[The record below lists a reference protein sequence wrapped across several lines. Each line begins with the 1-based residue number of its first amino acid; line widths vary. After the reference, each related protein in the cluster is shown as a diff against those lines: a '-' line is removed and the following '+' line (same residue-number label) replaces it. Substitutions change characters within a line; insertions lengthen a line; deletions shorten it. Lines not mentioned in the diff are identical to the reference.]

1 MAQSKQAI
9 KNRIRS
15 INATKKIT
23 SAMELLANVKLQ
35 KHRNL
40 MSKNSEYSLVLKN
53 TLGNIVAS
61 NPDIENKFIT
71 KRTSDRHLVLV
82 FSSDLGL
89 CGGYNSNMMKTLETI
104 KADEIIL
111 IGTHQYSWLVNRGY
125 NIINDMISSDSMNFN
140 DIKRLANI
148 AINKYL
154 NNEIGHIEVVYTKF
168 INTVS
173 FNSEVVELLPLVNK
187 EDIVKNNVE
196 TLFEPDC
203 NTILDDLVPMMVH
216 NLLYSL
222 LLETKTSEQ
231 ASRRLAMENA
241 TDNATE
247 LNDKLVLAYNQAR
260 QSAITQEITEIIGG
274 ADAL

>member
-40 MSKNSEYSLVLKN
+40 MSKNSEYALVLKN

-61 NPDIENKFIT
+61 NPDIENKFIV
-71 KRTSDRHLVLV
+71 KRTSDRHLVFV

-89 CGGYNSNMMKTLETI
+89 CGGYNSNMMKTLESI
-104 KADEIIL
+104 RADEIIL
-111 IGTHQYSWLVNRGY
+111 VGTHQYSWLVNRGY
-125 NIINDMISSDSMNFN
+125 NVINDVVSSDSVNFN
-140 DIKRLANI
+140 DLKRLANM
-148 AINKYL
+148 AIEKYL

-173 FNSEVVELLPLVNK
+173 FNSEVVELLPLADNNIK
-187 EDIVKNNVE
+187 PSNVE

-203 NTILDDLVPMMVH
+203 DTILNDLVPMMVH

>member
-40 MSKNSEYSLVLKN
+40 MSKNSEYALVLKN

-61 NPDIENKFIT
+61 NPDIENKFIV
-71 KRTSDRHLVLV
+71 KRTSDRHLVFV

-89 CGGYNSNMMKTLETI
+89 CGGYNSNMMKTLESI
-104 KADEIIL
+104 RADEIIL
-111 IGTHQYSWLVNRGY
+111 VGTHQYGWLVNRGY
-125 NIINDMISSDSMNFN
+125 NVINDMVSSDSINFN
-140 DIKRLANI
+140 GLKRLANI
-148 AINKYL
+148 AIEKYL

-173 FNSEVVELLPLVNK
+173 FNSEVVELLPLADNNIK
-187 EDIVKNNVE
+187 PSNVE

-203 NTILDDLVPMMVH
+203 DTILNDLVPMMVH

>member
-1 MAQSKQAI
+1 MRQYY
-9 KNRIRS
+9 
-15 INATKKIT
+15 
-23 SAMELLANVKLQ
+23 NV
-35 KHRNL
+35 
-40 MSKNSEYSLVLKN
+40 
-53 TLGNIVAS
+53 
-61 NPDIENKFIT
+61 
-71 KRTSDRHLVLV
+71 
-82 FSSDLGL
+82 
-89 CGGYNSNMMKTLETI
+89 
-104 KADEIIL
+104 
-111 IGTHQYSWLVNRGY
+111 
-125 NIINDMISSDSMNFN
+125 INDMVSSDSVNFN
-140 DIKRLANI
+140 DLKRLANI
-148 AINKYL
+148 AIEKYL

-173 FNSEVVELLPLVNK
+173 FNSEVVELLPLADN
-187 EDIVKNNVE
+187 DVKPSNVE

-203 NTILDDLVPMMVH
+203 DTILNDLVPMMVH

-231 ASRRLAMENA
+231 ASRRLAIENA

>member
-40 MSKNSEYSLVLKN
+40 MSKNSEYALVLKN

-61 NPDIENKFIT
+61 NPDIENKFIV
-71 KRTSDRHLVLV
+71 KRTSDRHLVFV

-89 CGGYNSNMMKTLETI
+89 CGGYNSNMMKTLESI
-104 KADEIIL
+104 RADEIIL
-111 IGTHQYSWLVNRGY
+111 VGTHQYSWLVNRGY
-125 NIINDMISSDSMNFN
+125 NVINDMVSSDSVNFN
-140 DIKRLANI
+140 DLKRLANI
-148 AINKYL
+148 AIEKYL

-173 FNSEVVELLPLVNK
+173 FNSEVVELLPLADN
-187 EDIVKNNVE
+187 DVKPSNVE

-203 NTILDDLVPMMVH
+203 DTILNDLVPMMVH

-274 ADAL
+274 ADDL

>member
-40 MSKNSEYSLVLKN
+40 MSKNSEYALVLKN

-61 NPDIENKFIT
+61 NPDIENKFIV
-71 KRTSDRHLVLV
+71 KRTSDRHLVFV

-89 CGGYNSNMMKTLETI
+89 CGGYNSNMMKTLESI
-104 KADEIIL
+104 RADEIIL
-111 IGTHQYSWLVNRGY
+111 VGTHKYSWLVNRGY
-125 NIINDMISSDSMNFN
+125 NVINDMVSSDSVNFN
-140 DIKRLANI
+140 DLKRLANI
-148 AINKYL
+148 AIEKYL

-173 FNSEVVELLPLVNK
+173 FNSEVVELLPLADN
-187 EDIVKNNVE
+187 DVKPSNVE

-203 NTILDDLVPMMVH
+203 DTILNDLVPMMVH

>member
-40 MSKNSEYSLVLKN
+40 MSKNSEYALVLKN

-61 NPDIENKFIT
+61 NPDIENKFIV
-71 KRTSDRHLVLV
+71 KRTSDRHLVFV

-89 CGGYNSNMMKTLETI
+89 CGGYNSNMMKTLESI
-104 KADEIIL
+104 RADEIIL
-111 IGTHQYSWLVNRGY
+111 VGTHQYSWLVNRGY
-125 NIINDMISSDSMNFN
+125 NVINDMVSSDSVNFN
-140 DIKRLANI
+140 DLKRLANI
-148 AINKYL
+148 AIEKYL

-173 FNSEVVELLPLVNK
+173 FNSEVVELLPLADN
-187 EDIVKNNVE
+187 DVKPSNVE

-203 NTILDDLVPMMVH
+203 DTILNDLVPMMVH

-231 ASRRLAMENA
+231 ASRRLDMENA

>member
-40 MSKNSEYSLVLKN
+40 MSKNSEYALVLKN

-61 NPDIENKFIT
+61 NPDIENKFIV
-71 KRTSDRHLVLV
+71 KRTSDRHLVFV

-89 CGGYNSNMMKTLETI
+89 CGGYNSNMMKTLESI
-104 KADEIIL
+104 RADEIIL
-111 IGTHQYSWLVNRGY
+111 VGTHQYSWLVNRGY
-125 NIINDMISSDSMNFN
+125 NVINDMVSSDSVNFN
-140 DIKRLANI
+140 DLKRLANI
-148 AINKYL
+148 AIEKYL

-173 FNSEVVELLPLVNK
+173 FNSEVVELLPLADN
-187 EDIVKNNVE
+187 DVKPSNVE

-203 NTILDDLVPMMVH
+203 DTILNDLVPMMVH

-260 QSAITQEITEIIGG
+260 QSEITQEITEIIGG

>member
-40 MSKNSEYSLVLKN
+40 MSKNSEYALVLKN

-61 NPDIENKFIT
+61 NPDIENKFIV
-71 KRTSDRHLVLV
+71 KRTSDRHLVFV

-89 CGGYNSNMMKTLETI
+89 CGGYNSNMMKTLESI

-111 IGTHQYSWLVNRGY
+111 VGTHQYGWLVNRGY
-125 NIINDMISSDSMNFN
+125 NVINDMVSSDSVNFN
-140 DIKRLANI
+140 DLKRLANM
-148 AINKYL
+148 AIEKYL

-173 FNSEVVELLPLVNK
+173 FNSEVVELLPLADNNIK
-187 EDIVKNNVE
+187 PSNVE

-203 NTILDDLVPMMVH
+203 DTILNDLVPMMVH

>member
-40 MSKNSEYSLVLKN
+40 MSKNSEYALVLKN

-61 NPDIENKFIT
+61 NPDIENKFIV
-71 KRTSDRHLVLV
+71 KRTSDRHLVFI

-89 CGGYNSNMMKTLETI
+89 CGGYNSNMMKTLESI
-104 KADEIIL
+104 RADEIIL
-111 IGTHQYSWLVNRGY
+111 VGTHQYSWLVNRGY
-125 NIINDMISSDSMNFN
+125 NVINDMVSSDSVNFN
-140 DIKRLANI
+140 DLKRLANI
-148 AINKYL
+148 AIEKYL

-173 FNSEVVELLPLVNK
+173 FNSEVVELLPLADN
-187 EDIVKNNVE
+187 DVKPSNVE

-203 NTILDDLVPMMVH
+203 DTILNDLVPMMVH

>member
-40 MSKNSEYSLVLKN
+40 MSKNSEYALVLKN

-61 NPDIENKFIT
+61 NPDIENKFIV
-71 KRTSDRHLVLV
+71 KRTNDRHLVFV

-89 CGGYNSNMMKTLETI
+89 CGGYNSNMMKTLESI
-104 KADEIIL
+104 RADEIIL
-111 IGTHQYSWLVNRGY
+111 VGTHQYSWLVNRGY
-125 NIINDMISSDSMNFN
+125 NVINDMVSSDSVNFN
-140 DIKRLANI
+140 DLKRLANI
-148 AINKYL
+148 AIEKYL

-173 FNSEVVELLPLVNK
+173 FNSEVVELLPLADN
-187 EDIVKNNVE
+187 DVKPSNVE

-203 NTILDDLVPMMVH
+203 DTILNDLVPMMVH

>member
-40 MSKNSEYSLVLKN
+40 MSKNSEYALVLKN

-61 NPDIENKFIT
+61 NPDIENKFIV
-71 KRTSDRHLVLV
+71 KRTSDRHLVFV

-89 CGGYNSNMMKTLETI
+89 CGGYNSNMMKTLESI
-104 KADEIIL
+104 RADEIIL
-111 IGTHQYSWLVNRGY
+111 VGTHQYGWLVNRGY
-125 NIINDMISSDSMNFN
+125 NVINDMVSSDSVNFN
-140 DIKRLANI
+140 DLKRLANI
-148 AINKYL
+148 AIEKYL

-173 FNSEVVELLPLVNK
+173 FNSEVVELLPLADNNIK
-187 EDIVKNNVE
+187 PSNVE

-203 NTILDDLVPMMVH
+203 DTILNDLVPMMVH

-274 ADAL
+274 DDAL

>member
-40 MSKNSEYSLVLKN
+40 MSKNSEYALVLKN

-61 NPDIENKFIT
+61 NPDIENKFIV
-71 KRTSDRHLVLV
+71 KRTSDRHLVFV

-89 CGGYNSNMMKTLETI
+89 CGGYNSNMMKTLESI
-104 KADEIIL
+104 RADEIIL
-111 IGTHQYSWLVNRGY
+111 VGTHQYSWLVNRGY
-125 NIINDMISSDSMNFN
+125 NVINDMVSSDSVNFN
-140 DIKRLANI
+140 DLKRLANI
-148 AINKYL
+148 AIEKYL

-173 FNSEVVELLPLVNK
+173 FNSEVVELLPLADNNIK
-187 EDIVKNNVE
+187 PNNVE

-203 NTILDDLVPMMVH
+203 DTILNDLVPMMVH

>member
-40 MSKNSEYSLVLKN
+40 MSKNSEYALVLKN

-61 NPDIENKFIT
+61 NPDIENKFIV
-71 KRTSDRHLVLV
+71 KRTSDRHLVFV

-89 CGGYNSNMMKTLETI
+89 CGGYNSNMMKTLESI
-104 KADEIIL
+104 RADEIIL
-111 IGTHQYSWLVNRGY
+111 VGTHQYSWLVNRGY
-125 NIINDMISSDSMNFN
+125 NVINDMVSSDSINFN
-140 DIKRLANI
+140 DLKRLANV
-148 AINKYL
+148 AIEKYL

-173 FNSEVVELLPLVNK
+173 FNSEVVELLPLADNNIK
-187 EDIVKNNVE
+187 PSNVE

-203 NTILDDLVPMMVH
+203 DTILNDLVPMMVH

>member
-23 SAMELLANVKLQ
+23 SAMELLANVNLQ

-40 MSKNSEYSLVLKN
+40 MSTNSEYALVLKN

-61 NPDIENKFIT
+61 NPDIENKFIV
-71 KRTSDRHLVLV
+71 KRTSDRHLVFV

-89 CGGYNSNMMKTLETI
+89 CGGYNSNMMKTLESI
-104 KADEIIL
+104 RADEIIL
-111 IGTHQYSWLVNRGY
+111 VGTHQYGWLVNRGY
-125 NIINDMISSDSMNFN
+125 NVINDMVSSDSVNFN
-140 DIKRLANI
+140 DLKRLANI
-148 AINKYL
+148 AIEKYL

-173 FNSEVVELLPLVNK
+173 FNSEVVELLPLADNNIK
-187 EDIVKNNVE
+187 PSNVE

-203 NTILDDLVPMMVH
+203 DTILNDLVPMMVH

>member
-40 MSKNSEYSLVLKN
+40 MSKNSEYALVLKN

-61 NPDIENKFIT
+61 NPDIENKFIV
-71 KRTSDRHLVLV
+71 KRTSDRHLVFV

-89 CGGYNSNMMKTLETI
+89 CGGYNSNMMKTLESI

-111 IGTHQYSWLVNRGY
+111 VGTHQYSWLVNRGY
-125 NIINDMISSDSMNFN
+125 NVINDMVSSDSVNFN
-140 DIKRLANI
+140 DLKRLANI
-148 AINKYL
+148 AIEKYL

-173 FNSEVVELLPLVNK
+173 FNSEVVELLPLADN
-187 EDIVKNNVE
+187 DVKPSNVE

-203 NTILDDLVPMMVH
+203 DTILNDLVPMMVH

>member
-40 MSKNSEYSLVLKN
+40 MSKNSEYALVLKN

-61 NPDIENKFIT
+61 NPDIENKFIV
-71 KRTSDRHLVLV
+71 KRTSDRHLVFV

-89 CGGYNSNMMKTLETI
+89 CCGYNSNMMKTLESI
-104 KADEIIL
+104 RADEIIL
-111 IGTHQYSWLVNRGY
+111 VGTHQYSWLVNRGY
-125 NIINDMISSDSMNFN
+125 NVINDMVSSDSVNFN
-140 DIKRLANI
+140 DLKRLANI
-148 AINKYL
+148 AIEKYL
-154 NNEIGHIEVVYTKF
+154 NNEIGNIEVVYTKF

-173 FNSEVVELLPLVNK
+173 FNSEVVELLPLADNNIK
-187 EDIVKNNVE
+187 PSNVE

-203 NTILDDLVPMMVH
+203 DTILNDLVPMMVH

>member
-40 MSKNSEYSLVLKN
+40 MSKNSEYALVLKN

-61 NPDIENKFIT
+61 NPDIENKFIV
-71 KRTSDRHLVLV
+71 KRTSDRHLVFV

-89 CGGYNSNMMKTLETI
+89 CGGYNSNMMKTLESI
-104 KADEIIL
+104 RADEIIL
-111 IGTHQYSWLVNRGY
+111 VGTHQYSWLVNRGY
-125 NIINDMISSDSMNFN
+125 NVINDMVSSDSVNFN
-140 DIKRLANI
+140 DLKRLANI
-148 AINKYL
+148 AIEKYL

-168 INTVS
+168 INTVR
-173 FNSEVVELLPLVNK
+173 FNSEVVELLPLADN
-187 EDIVKNNVE
+187 DVKPSNVE

-203 NTILDDLVPMMVH
+203 DTILNDLVPMMVH

>member
-40 MSKNSEYSLVLKN
+40 MSKNSEYALVLKN

-61 NPDIENKFIT
+61 NPDIENKFIV
-71 KRTSDRHLVLV
+71 KRTSDRHLVFV

-89 CGGYNSNMMKTLETI
+89 CGGYNSNMMKTLESI
-104 KADEIIL
+104 RADEIIL
-111 IGTHQYSWLVNRGY
+111 VGTHQYGWLINRGY
-125 NIINDMISSDSMNFN
+125 NVINDMVSSDSVNFN
-140 DIKRLANI
+140 DLKRLANI
-148 AINKYL
+148 AIEKYL

-173 FNSEVVELLPLVNK
+173 FNSEVVELLPLADN
-187 EDIVKNNVE
+187 DVKPSNVE

-203 NTILDDLVPMMVH
+203 DTILNDLVPMMVH

>member
-40 MSKNSEYSLVLKN
+40 MSKNSEYALVLKN

-61 NPDIENKFIT
+61 NPDIENKFIV
-71 KRTSDRHLVLV
+71 KRTNDRHLVFV

-89 CGGYNSNMMKTLETI
+89 CGGYNSNMMKTLESI
-104 KADEIIL
+104 RADEIIL
-111 IGTHQYSWLVNRGY
+111 VGTHQYGWLVNRGY
-125 NIINDMISSDSMNFN
+125 NVINDMVSSDSVNFN
-140 DIKRLANI
+140 DLKRLANI
-148 AINKYL
+148 AIEKYL

-173 FNSEVVELLPLVNK
+173 FNSEVVELLPLADN
-187 EDIVKNNVE
+187 DVKPSNVE

-203 NTILDDLVPMMVH
+203 DTILNDLVPMMVH

>member
-40 MSKNSEYSLVLKN
+40 MSKNSEYALVLKN

-61 NPDIENKFIT
+61 NPDIENKFIV
-71 KRTSDRHLVLV
+71 KRTSDRHLVFV

-89 CGGYNSNMMKTLETI
+89 CGGYNSNMMKTLESI
-104 KADEIIL
+104 RADEIIL
-111 IGTHQYSWLVNRGY
+111 VGTHQYSWLVNRGY
-125 NIINDMISSDSMNFN
+125 NVINDMVSSDSVNFN
-140 DIKRLANI
+140 DLKRLANI
-148 AINKYL
+148 AIEKYL

-173 FNSEVVELLPLVNK
+173 FNSEVVELLPLADNDFK
-187 EDIVKNNVE
+187 PSNVE

-203 NTILDDLVPMMVH
+203 DTILNDLVPMMVH

>member
-40 MSKNSEYSLVLKN
+40 MSKNSEYALVLKN

-61 NPDIENKFIT
+61 NPDIENKFIV
-71 KRTSDRHLVLV
+71 KRTSDRHLVFV

-89 CGGYNSNMMKTLETI
+89 CGGYNSNMMKTLESI
-104 KADEIIL
+104 RADEIIL
-111 IGTHQYSWLVNRGY
+111 VGTHQYSWLVNRGY
-125 NIINDMISSDSMNFN
+125 NVINDMVSSDSVNFN
-140 DIKRLANI
+140 DLKRLANI
-148 AINKYL
+148 AIEKYL

-173 FNSEVVELLPLVNK
+173 FNSEVVELLPLADN
-187 EDIVKNNVE
+187 DVKPSNVE

-203 NTILDDLVPMMVH
+203 DTILNDLVPMMVH

-222 LLETKTSEQ
+222 LLETKTYEQ

-260 QSAITQEITEIIGG
+260 QSAITQEIAEIIGG

>member
-40 MSKNSEYSLVLKN
+40 MSKNSEYALVLKN

-61 NPDIENKFIT
+61 NPDIENKFIV
-71 KRTSDRHLVLV
+71 KRTSDRHLVFV

-89 CGGYNSNMMKTLETI
+89 CGGYNSNMMKTLESI
-104 KADEIIL
+104 RADEIIL
-111 IGTHQYSWLVNRGY
+111 VGTHQYSWLVNRGY
-125 NIINDMISSDSMNFN
+125 NVINDMVSSDSVNFN
-140 DIKRLANI
+140 DLKRLANI
-148 AINKYL
+148 AIEKYL

-173 FNSEVVELLPLVNK
+173 FNSEVVELLPLADN
-187 EDIVKNNVE
+187 DVKPSNVE

-203 NTILDDLVPMMVH
+203 DTILNDLVPMMVH

-231 ASRRLAMENA
+231 ASRRLAMENS

>member
-40 MSKNSEYSLVLKN
+40 MSKNSEYALVLKN

-61 NPDIENKFIT
+61 NPDIENKFIV
-71 KRTSDRHLVLV
+71 KRTSDRHLVFV

-89 CGGYNSNMMKTLETI
+89 CGGYNSNMMKTLESI
-104 KADEIIL
+104 RADEIIL
-111 IGTHQYSWLVNRGY
+111 VGTHQYSWLVNRGY
-125 NIINDMISSDSMNFN
+125 NVINDMVSSDSVNFN
-140 DIKRLANI
+140 DLKRLANM
-148 AINKYL
+148 AIEKYL

-173 FNSEVVELLPLVNK
+173 FNSEVVELLPLADNNIK
-187 EDIVKNNVE
+187 PSNVE

-203 NTILDDLVPMMVH
+203 DTILNDLVPMMVH

>member
-40 MSKNSEYSLVLKN
+40 MSKNSEYALVLKN

-61 NPDIENKFIT
+61 NPDIENKFIV
-71 KRTSDRHLVLV
+71 KRTSDRHLVFV

-89 CGGYNSNMMKTLETI
+89 CGGYNSNMMKTLESI
-104 KADEIIL
+104 RADEIIL
-111 IGTHQYSWLVNRGY
+111 VGTHQYGWLVNRGY
-125 NIINDMISSDSMNFN
+125 NVINDMVSSDSVNFN
-140 DIKRLANI
+140 DLKRLANI
-148 AINKYL
+148 AIEKYL

-173 FNSEVVELLPLVNK
+173 FNSEVVELLPLADN
-187 EDIVKNNVE
+187 DVKPSNVE

-203 NTILDDLVPMMVH
+203 DTILNDLVPMMVH

-231 ASRRLAMENA
+231 ASRMLPIMQQN
-241 TDNATE
+241 
-247 LNDKLVLAYNQAR
+247 
-260 QSAITQEITEIIGG
+260 
-274 ADAL
+274 

>member
-40 MSKNSEYSLVLKN
+40 MSKNSEYALVLKN

-61 NPDIENKFIT
+61 NPDIENKFIV
-71 KRTSDRHLVLV
+71 KRTSDRHLVFV

-89 CGGYNSNMMKTLETI
+89 CGGYNSNMMKTLESI
-104 KADEIIL
+104 RADEIIL
-111 IGTHQYSWLVNRGY
+111 VGTHQYSWLVNRGY
-125 NIINDMISSDSMNFN
+125 NVINDMVSSDSVNFN
-140 DIKRLANI
+140 DLKRLANI
-148 AINKYL
+148 AIEKYL

-173 FNSEVVELLPLVNK
+173 FNSEVVELLPLADNNIK
-187 EDIVKNNVE
+187 PSNVE

-203 NTILDDLVPMMVH
+203 DTILNDLVPMMVH

-247 LNDKLVLAYNQAR
+247 INDKLVLAYNQAR

>member
-40 MSKNSEYSLVLKN
+40 MSKNSEYALVLKN

-61 NPDIENKFIT
+61 NPDIENKFIV
-71 KRTSDRHLVLV
+71 KRTSDRHLVFV

-89 CGGYNSNMMKTLETI
+89 CGGYNSNMMKTLESI

-111 IGTHQYSWLVNRGY
+111 VGTHQYGWLVNRGY
-125 NIINDMISSDSMNFN
+125 NVINDMVSSDSINFN
-140 DIKRLANI
+140 DLKRLANV
-148 AINKYL
+148 AIEKYL

-173 FNSEVVELLPLVNK
+173 FNSEVVELLPLADNNIK
-187 EDIVKNNVE
+187 PSNVE

-203 NTILDDLVPMMVH
+203 DTILNDLVPMMVH

>member
-40 MSKNSEYSLVLKN
+40 MSKNSEYALVLKN

-61 NPDIENKFIT
+61 NPDIENKFIV
-71 KRTSDRHLVLV
+71 KRTSDRHLVFV

-89 CGGYNSNMMKTLETI
+89 CGGYNSNMMKTLESI
-104 KADEIIL
+104 RADEIIL
-111 IGTHQYSWLVNRGY
+111 VGTHQYSWLVNRGY
-125 NIINDMISSDSMNFN
+125 NVINDMVSSDSVNFN
-140 DIKRLANI
+140 DLKRLANI
-148 AINKYL
+148 AIEKYL

-173 FNSEVVELLPLVNK
+173 FNSEVVELLPLADN
-187 EDIVKNNVE
+187 DVKPSNVE

-203 NTILDDLVPMMVH
+203 DTILNNLVPMMVH

>member
-40 MSKNSEYSLVLKN
+40 MSKNSEYALVLKN

-61 NPDIENKFIT
+61 NPDIENKFIV
-71 KRTSDRHLVLV
+71 KRTSDRHLVFV

-89 CGGYNSNMMKTLETI
+89 CGGYNSNMMKTLESI
-104 KADEIIL
+104 RADEIIL
-111 IGTHQYSWLVNRGY
+111 VGTHQYSWLVNRGY
-125 NIINDMISSDSMNFN
+125 NVINDMVSSDSVNFN
-140 DIKRLANI
+140 DLKRLANI
-148 AINKYL
+148 AIEKYL

-173 FNSEVVELLPLVNK
+173 FNSEVVELLTLADN
-187 EDIVKNNVE
+187 DVKPSNVE

-203 NTILDDLVPMMVH
+203 DTILNDLVPMMVH

>member
-40 MSKNSEYSLVLKN
+40 MSKNSEYALVLKN

-61 NPDIENKFIT
+61 NPDIENKFIV
-71 KRTSDRHLVLV
+71 KRTSDRHLVFV

-89 CGGYNSNMMKTLETI
+89 CGGYNSNMMKTLESI

-111 IGTHQYSWLVNRGY
+111 VGTHQYGWLVNRGY
-125 NIINDMISSDSMNFN
+125 NVINDMVSSDSVNFN
-140 DIKRLANI
+140 DLKRLANI
-148 AINKYL
+148 AIEKYL

-173 FNSEVVELLPLVNK
+173 FNSEVVELLPLADNNIK
-187 EDIVKNNVE
+187 PSNVE

-203 NTILDDLVPMMVH
+203 DTILNDLVPMMVH

>member
-40 MSKNSEYSLVLKN
+40 MSKNSEYALVLKN

-61 NPDIENKFIT
+61 NPDIENKFIV
-71 KRTSDRHLVLV
+71 KRTSDRHLVFV

-89 CGGYNSNMMKTLETI
+89 CGGYNSNMMKTLESI
-104 KADEIIL
+104 RADEIIL
-111 IGTHQYSWLVNRGY
+111 LGTHQYGWLVNRGY
-125 NIINDMISSDSMNFN
+125 NVINDMVSSDSVNFN
-140 DIKRLANI
+140 DLKRLANI
-148 AINKYL
+148 AIEKYL

-173 FNSEVVELLPLVNK
+173 FNSEVVELLPLADNN
-187 EDIVKNNVE
+187 VKPSNVE

-203 NTILDDLVPMMVH
+203 DTILNDLVPMMVH

>member
-40 MSKNSEYSLVLKN
+40 MSKNSEYALVLKN

-61 NPDIENKFIT
+61 NPDIENKFIV
-71 KRTSDRHLVLV
+71 KRTSDRHLVFV

-89 CGGYNSNMMKTLETI
+89 CGGYNSNMMKTLESI
-104 KADEIIL
+104 RADEIIL
-111 IGTHQYSWLVNRGY
+111 VGTHQYGWLVNRGY
-125 NIINDMISSDSMNFN
+125 NVINDMVSSDSVNFN
-140 DIKRLANI
+140 DLKRLANI
-148 AINKYL
+148 AIEKYL

-173 FNSEVVELLPLVNK
+173 FNSEVVELLPLADN
-187 EDIVKNNVE
+187 DVKPSNVE

-203 NTILDDLVPMMVH
+203 DTILNDLVPMMVH

-231 ASRRLAMENA
+231 ASRRLAMVNA